1 MFLFQINAPGAVKE
15 REMIVMQAPFLAQ
28 YSIRSKQAY
37 IFRTNRLAEIT
48 GGSKLIANAFQVL
61 YECANQLALAA
72 ERAVG
77 GPDFDRERIL
87 GLFEAGDLDLV
98 ELFEGGGNDTVL
110 FRDRSVFV
118 RLNRAYTKY
127 LLENCPGMIPMCVG
141 VETEGLLDYDADYRR
156 LMRAA
161 EREKNRMLSG
171 GVPTAQPFAMT
182 DRSTFQ
188 PLSRVWLEAGQE
200 WRRSDEAYAK
210 LKAGQ
215 QSDRIN
221 HETRLLDDMTTR
233 HGEESLLAIVHADGN
248 NMGIKIQQKLHGH
261 TDYDFCVKAMRDFT
275 REIREVFSVRGKK
288 AVDAKAA
295 ELKRTQELRNSAYSL
310 RWIVYD
316 GDDATFIC
324 NARLAKELT
333 QAYLQAVAED
343 GEAYSACAGICIF
356 HSHYPV
362 ARAYSL
368 AEQACDSAKEPI
380 HSAAVQA
387 LRKKRPVPEEGWM
400 DFHYIRSGVGD
411 DLDEIRD
418 RHGVAKII
426 ARPWLV
432 CGPSGD
438 QNRSV
443 EKLDQLA
450 EALTAAKFN
459 RANLKT
465 FGAAYEEDPSLGK
478 LEWERATRM
487 LEGTELPKLD
497 TIFPT
502 EDQRFHALYDLSEI
516 YDLWYQTPD
525 PKADEEG

>member
-1 MFLFQINAPGAVKE
+1 
-15 REMIVMQAPFLAQ
+15 MQVPFLAQ

-48 GGSKLIANAFQVL
+48 GGSELIADAFEVL
-61 YECANQLALAA
+61 YECADKLGLVT
-72 ERAVG
+72 ERADGNTV
-77 GPDFDRERIL
+77 FDRERIL
-87 GLFEAGDLDLV
+87 RAFEAGELDLA

-118 RLNRAYTKY
+118 RLNRAYTKR
-127 LLENCPGMIPMCVG
+127 LLEDCPGMVPMCVG
-141 VETEGLLDYDADYRR
+141 VEAEGLGDYDADYRR
-156 LMRAA
+156 LMQAA

-171 GVPTAQPFAMT
+171 GVPTGQPFAMM

-188 PLSRVWLEAGQE
+188 PLSRVWLEAGKE

-210 LKAGQ
+210 LFAGLI
-215 QSDRIN
+215 SDKKN
-221 HETRLLDDMTTR
+221 LQNRLLDDMTTM

-248 NMGIKIQQKLHGH
+248 NMGVKIQKKLDGH
-261 TDYDFCVKAMRDFT
+261 SDYDFCVNAMRDFT
-275 REIREVFSVRGKK
+275 REIREVFSVQGKK

-295 ELKRTQELRNSAYSL
+295 ALEKSLKLRKSAYAL
-310 RWIVYD
+310 RWIVCD

-333 QAYLQAVAED
+333 QAYLKAVNQAGGD
-343 GEAYSACAGICIF
+343 GERYSSCAGICIF

-380 HSAAVQA
+380 HEAAASAI
-387 LRKKRPVPEEGWM
+387 REKRPVPEAGWM

-418 RHGVAKII
+418 RHGVSKII

-432 CGPSGD
+432 CGESGD
-438 QNRSV
+438 PRKSV

-450 EALTAAKFN
+450 EALTDAKFN
-459 RANLKT
+459 RSNLKT
-465 FGAAYEEDPSLGK
+465 FGSAYEEDQSLGK

-487 LEGTELPKLD
+487 LEGAKLPKLD
-497 TIFPT
+497 AVFPR
-502 EDQRFHALYDLSEI
+502 EDERFHALYDLSEI
-516 YDLWYQTPD
+516 YDLWYQAPD
-525 PKADEEG
+525 PTPDEEG